1 MGKFLMNRL
10 RIVACI
16 LILALPCIMAY
27 EGGYPAVFSSTEW
40 VFSAEYS
47 QNSTK
52 NCQFSTLQG
61 RRDYQ
66 EDRVTCNL
74 HMKLPFSG
82 EDGAE
87 EITIGIA
94 AIFDGHGGDEAS
106 EMASRKLLD
115 YFYMHFMSYAY
126 ERASPSN
133 KENDQ
138 AQTVNSSQ
146 RKLPMIDRLSL
157 LRILEEALLKTIQDI
172 DIEFTK
178 EALDKGYISGSTGI
192 VVLLVNGQYLVA
204 NIGDSKAVLCSERI
218 DSKHNAEGNSLT
230 EVYVEELTKD
240 HHPDR
245 ADEKAR
251 IEAAG
256 GFVRTFGV
264 PRVNGILAVSRSI
277 GDLYLKRY
285 GVVPNPEVTGWK
297 HFTQE
302 NKYLVVASDGVFE
315 TLTPQNV
322 CDLVHYKASKSSSGN
337 MRSSSY
343 LADWIIHSAFKTG
356 STDNLSAIVIS
367 DLLE

>member
-1 MGKFLMNRL
+1 MGKLMMNRL
-10 RIVACI
+10 MIVAC
-16 LILALPCIMAY
+16 ILALPCIMAY
-27 EGGYPAVFSSTEW
+27 EEGGYPAVFSSTEW
-40 VFSAEYS
+40 VFSAENS
-47 QNSTK
+47 HNSTK

-106 EMASRKLLD
+106 EMASRKLLG
-115 YFYMHFMSYAY
+115 YFYMHVMSYAY
-126 ERASPSN
+126 ERASPIN

-138 AQTVNSSQ
+138 AHTVNSSQ
-146 RKLPMIDRLSL
+146 RKLPMIDRRSL

-172 DIEFTK
+172 DTEFTK
-178 EALDKGYISGSTGI
+178 ACLSIHFFIIDCSYNT
-192 VVLLVNGQYLVA
+192 LLVSLVYRKHWT
-204 NIGDSKAVLCSERI
+204 KAIFL
-218 DSKHNAEGNSLT
+218 GNSLK
-230 EVYVEELTKD
+230 EVYVAELTKD

-256 GFVRTFGV
+256 GFVRTYGV

-285 GVVPNPEVTGWK
+285 GVVPDPEVTGWK

-315 TLTPQNV
+315 TLTPQDV

-337 MRSSSY
+337 LWSSY
-343 LADWIIHSAFKTG
+343 SLADWIIHSAFKTG